1 MPGAG
6 AMRPTVSIPGLAVR
20 QGPTDADVLDALRVA
35 AGHHAAR
42 RYPQAAE
49 LTQRILQFRP
59 NNADAIHLLGLIA
72 FETGKLADAE
82 TLIGMAIKAAK
93 IPSANMYVNLGNA
106 QREQAKMAQALKS
119 YEQALVRDPL
129 YADAFF
135 ERGILRTYERNE
147 RAAIADFERVMDLNP
162 ARVAP
167 YARAAEAMVS
177 LGLYREAMNYCE
189 RIMERDKGLPALM
202 YALKASIHE
211 RLTELD
217 EAISM
222 AEKALSFEPHHPEA
236 SRVWARAMRR
246 RDGNN
251 PDVLQAALKR
261 LDAINLDGENFTMK
275 RSIHDD
281 RAQIYDKLKDYDRA
295 FASFTAM
302 NDVAIEEAKE
312 TRVDKNDFLN
322 QVDALIE
329 TLTPERVASWKPL
342 APMGVEAGHRAPP
355 VFLVGFPRSG
365 TTLLDQII
373 DAHPD
378 FQVIEEMPLLRA
390 VRDAAK
396 DFPGGYPASLD
407 HLTEAQRGVLREVYW
422 HALKEEG
429 ADVGAKI
436 VVDKM
441 PLNLIHVGLIARVF
455 PEAKIILA
463 LRHPA
468 DCVFSCFMQNFQL
481 NGSMVNFHRLPDAA
495 KLYDR
500 VMSLWHKGRELL
512 PLAVHEVRYEHLIK
526 NLRAEV
532 EPLLTFLGAGWDEVV
547 SDPAAHALARG
558 TIRTPSYAQVT
569 QPIYGSA
576 ADRWRRYEKFIG
588 PVLPVLEPHIRR
600 FGYEL

>member
-6 AMRPTVSIPGLAVR
+6 GMRPTVAVPGLAVR
-20 QGPTDADVLDALRVA
+20 QGPSDADIMNALRAA

-42 RYPQAAE
+42 RFPQAAE
-49 LTQRILQFRP
+49 LTQKVLHYRP
-59 NNADAIHLLGLIA
+59 DNADAMHLLGLIA
-72 FETGKLADAE
+72 FETGKLADGE
-82 TLIGMAIKAAK
+82 RLIAMAVKMAK
-93 IPSANMYVNLGNA
+93 VPSANMYVNLGNA
-106 QREQAKMAQALKS
+106 QREQAKLAEALKS
-119 YEQALVRDPL
+119 YDLALARDPL

-147 RAAIADFERVMDLNP
+147 RAAIADFERVMELQP
-162 ARVAP
+162 ERVAA

-177 LGLYREAMNYCE
+177 LGLYREAMGFCE
-189 RIMERDKGLPALM
+189 RIMERDKGMPALM

-217 EAISM
+217 EAIAM
-222 AEKALSFEPHHPEA
+222 AEKALAFDPTHLEA
-236 SRVWARAMRR
+236 SRIWARATRR
-246 RDGNN
+246 RDGS
-251 PDVLQAALKR
+251 DADALQAALKR
-261 LDAINLDGENFTMK
+261 LDGVKLDGESFTMT
-275 RSIHDD
+275 RSIYDE
-281 RAQIYDKLKDYDRA
+281 RAQIYDKLKDYDQA
-295 FASFTAM
+295 FANFTAM
-302 NDVAIEEAKE
+302 NDVAEKEAQE
-312 TRVDKNDFLN
+312 TGVDKNDYLK
-322 QVDALIE
+322 QVEDLAE
-329 TLTPERVASWKPL
+329 AMTPERVASWSSLGPL
-342 APMGVEAGHRAPP
+342 GVEAGHRAAP

-396 DFPGGYPASLD
+396 DFEGGYPASLAT
-407 HLTEAQRGVLREVYW
+407 LTEVQRGALREIYW
-422 HALKEEG
+422 RALKDEG

-436 VVDKM
+436 IVDKM

-468 DCVFSCFMQNFQL
+468 DCVLSCFMQNFQL
-481 NGSMVNFHRLPDAA
+481 NGSMVNFHHLSDAA
-495 KLYDR
+495 RLYDR
-500 VMSLWHKGRELL
+500 VMVLWNKGRELL
-512 PLAVHEVRYEHLIK
+512 PLQVHEVRYEHLIK
-526 NLRAEV
+526 DLQAEV

-569 QPIYGSA
+569 QPIYGNA
-576 ADRWRRYEKFIG
+576 ADRWRRYEKFLA
-588 PVLPVLEPHIRR
+588 PALSVLEPHIRR
-600 FGYEL
+600 FGYGL

>member
-1 MPGAG
+1 
-6 AMRPTVSIPGLAVR
+6 MRPTVPVPGLTVR
-20 QGPTDADVLDALRVA
+20 QGPSDAEILDALRVA
-35 AGHHAAR
+35 AGHHVAR
-42 RYPQAAE
+42 RFPQAAA
-49 LTQRILQFRP
+49 LTQKILQFRP
-59 NNADAIHLLGLIA
+59 NNADAMHLLGLIA
-72 FETGKLADAE
+72 FETGKHADGE

-106 QREQAKMAQALKS
+106 QREQVKMAEALKS
-119 YEQALVRDPL
+119 YERALVRDPL

-147 RAAIADFERVMDLNP
+147 RAAVADFERVMDLNP
-162 ARVAP
+162 TRVAP

-177 LGLYREAMNYCE
+177 LGLYREAMGYCE
-189 RIMERDKGLPALM
+189 RIMERDKGMPALM

-217 EAISM
+217 DAIAM

-236 SRVWARAMRR
+236 SRVWARAVRR
-246 RDGNN
+246 RDGS
-251 PDVLQAALKR
+251 DADALQAALKR
-261 LDAINLDGENFTMK
+261 LAGINLAGENFTMK
-275 RSIHDD
+275 RSIFDEC
-281 RAQIYDKLKDYDRA
+281 AQIYDKLKDYDQA
-295 FASFTAM
+295 FAHFTAM
-302 NDVAIEEAKE
+302 NEAAIQEAKE
-312 TRVDKNDFLN
+312 TRVDKDDYLK
-322 QVDALIE
+322 QVNELVE
-329 TLTPERVASWKPL
+329 VLTPERVASWKPL
-342 APMGVEAGHRAPP
+342 APLGVEAGHRAAP

-378 FQVIEEMPLLRA
+378 FHVIEEMPMLRA

-396 DFPGGYPASLD
+396 DFQGGYPASLE
-407 HLTEAQRGVLREVYW
+407 HMTEAQRGALREIYW
-422 HALKEEG
+422 RALEEEG

-436 VVDKM
+436 IVDKM

-455 PEAKIILA
+455 PEAKFILA

-468 DCVFSCFMQNFQL
+468 DCVLSCFMQNFQL

-495 KLYDR
+495 HLYNR
-500 VMSLWHKGRELL
+500 VMSLWNRGRELL
-512 PLAVHEVRYEHLIK
+512 PLQVHEVRYENLIK
-526 NLRAEV
+526 DLRAEV
-532 EPLLTFLGAGWDEVV
+532 EPLLSFLGAGWDEAV

-576 ADRWRRYEKFIG
+576 ADRWRRYETFFG
-588 PVLPVLEPHIRR
+588 PALSVLEPHIRR